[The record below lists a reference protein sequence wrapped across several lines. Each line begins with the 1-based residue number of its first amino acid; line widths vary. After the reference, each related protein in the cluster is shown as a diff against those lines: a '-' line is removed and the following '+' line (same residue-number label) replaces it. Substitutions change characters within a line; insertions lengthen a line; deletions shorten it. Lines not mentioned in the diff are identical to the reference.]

1 MEHCG
6 GHSEGNASAAIAA
19 SAATAG
25 TAANAASTN
34 AADVPTATMLAP
46 RRGMKQYEAGMQRV

>member
-19 SAATAG
+19 AAATAG
-25 TAANAASTN
+25 TAANAASAN

-46 RRGMKQYEAGMQRV
+46 RRGMKRV